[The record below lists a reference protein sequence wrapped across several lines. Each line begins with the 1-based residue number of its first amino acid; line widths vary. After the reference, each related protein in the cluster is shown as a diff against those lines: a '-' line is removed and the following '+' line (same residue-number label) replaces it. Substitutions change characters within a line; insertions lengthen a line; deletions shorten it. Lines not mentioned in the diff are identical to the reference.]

1 MKLSSII
8 VCAAVVLV
16 TGCEE
21 TKPEADG
28 SGVEA
33 TAAGSASAQAAAS
46 ADAEASAAVSA
57 QMGGS
62 VVAVGEHFVELL
74 LFERGVAEAWVLDA
88 RGKLVAEPADFKL
101 RLKQAGEAEASI
113 EMAWSEPD
121 GRFSG
126 SVAGEAKLST
136 GEITI
141 ELEID
146 GKVATGVLAQ
156 VVLLAGPTFGG
167 VLLVAGKY
175 GAEVAA
181 EAGGA
186 VEVQLAGADG
196 AVIEGGLEV
205 AANVEGAAGTMQR
218 VALEWDADLGRFR
231 GQAKADAKLAAG
243 PFVLLVGGK
252 FAARLPKLA
261 LRAEATHGG
270 YVVMVGEL
278 SVELVADGALVA
290 AFVVD
295 ASGKAHVDGNLELV
309 LQLGGGAL
317 VKLDWD
323 APSASYRAK
332 LDADVDLD
340 LQPVRLVVKAGA
352 KVSVGAFAA
361 GSLSAKAKLDAK
373 LGIPAVKVDLGASA
387 DVKADVKAGAK
398 AKANVKVPE
407 VKADAKAKAGA
418 SGGKA
423 KAKAG
428 FSIGN

>member
-1 MKLSSII
+1 MKLSSIV
-8 VCAAVVLV
+8 VCGAVVLV
-16 TGCEE
+16 AGCEE
-21 TKPEADG
+21 TKSETAAA
-28 SGVEA
+28 GVEA
-33 TAAGSASAQAAAS
+33 TAGGSASALATAS
-46 ADAEASAAVSA
+46 ADVAAAPAVSA

-88 RGKLVAEPADFKL
+88 RGKLVANPADFKL

-113 EMAWSEPD
+113 EMGWSEPD
-121 GRFSG
+121 GRFAG
-126 SVAGEAKLST
+126 SVSGDAKLTT
-136 GEITI
+136 GEITV

-175 GAEVAA
+175 GAEVAV

-196 AVIEGGLEV
+196 VVIEGGLEV

-231 GQAKADAKLAAG
+231 GQAKAGAKLAAG

-252 FAARLPKLA
+252 FAARLPKLS

-270 YVVMVGEL
+270 YVVMVGDL
-278 SVELVADGALVA
+278 SVELVADGSLVA
-290 AFVVD
+290 AFVAD
-295 ASGKAHVDGNLELV
+295 ASGKAHLDGDLELL

-323 APSASYRAK
+323 GSASYRAK

-340 LQPVRLVVKAGA
+340 LQPVRVVVKAGA

-373 LGIPAVKVDLGASA
+373 LGIPAVNVDLGAAA

-407 VKADAKAKAGA
+407 VKAGAKAGT
-418 SGGKA
+418 GDGKA